1 MRLRRL
7 FVRLDPRLQPSAIE
21 SARHDETV
29 EEQYL
34 SQAEA
39 PHYRKRS

>member
-1 MRLRRL
+1 LLAAL
-7 FVRLDPRLQPSAIE
+7 F
-21 SARHDETV
+21 HDETV

-34 SQAEA
+34 SQAEV